1 MCPDSGSAS
10 PERPRGTRPL
20 PTSCKAMPYRNPS
33 GRNRAAPGWP
43 DGPPSWS
50 CLGEFS
56 DSRPSGAEGLT
67 RCGAEGLTGRGADGQ
82 PGYCRIGRRRAVSR
96 WSTSLP
102 SICQHVGQWARG
114 GSLSLDSKY
123 RRMSACTLRIVDP
136 PVKPRGFPSPHRTTP
151 TGGSSATLSQAHRRL
166 QGGWSWVRTECW

>member
-1 MCPDSGSAS
+1 MEFVCVLTLVAPS
-10 PERPRGTRPL
+10 RMPRGTRPL
-20 PTSCKAMPYRNPS
+20 PTSCKAMPYRNRS
-33 GRNRAAPGWP
+33 GRNSAAPGGP

-50 CLGEFS
+50 CLDEFS
-56 DSRPSGAEGLT
+56 DSRPS
-67 RCGAEGLTGRGADGQ
+67 GAEGLTGRGADGQ
-82 PGYCRIGRRRAVSR
+82 PGYCRIGPRRAVSR

-102 SICQHVGQWARG
+102 SIRQHVAQDLG
-114 GSLSLDSKY
+114 GSLSLDRRD

-136 PVKPRGFPSPHRTTP
+136 PVKPRGFPSPHHTTP